1 MLNSNILIMKK
12 ILLNTLLIAG
22 IGMISVSCDRSLD
35 EVNIDE
41 SRINEP
47 VASKLLVPIQYNMS
61 AVNYMRANDFT
72 FDIMQVSLDFPNEG
86 NTLSRYNITENTGA
100 GFWNNSYKWLKQIK
114 DMRIAAERDKDAN
127 YLAISMVLNAW
138 VYSNLTDTYGDLP
151 FSEASDLDDG
161 ISQPKFDRQKDI
173 YVKLLDE
180 LKTANSLFVTTKA
193 LTGSDIFY
201 KAESDVNG
209 ILNWKKFC
217 NSLSLRLLTRIL
229 KKNGEVNVNERI
241 LEIIND
247 PTKYPIFQSNAETT
261 KVSVTGVAPLLPP
274 IARPQDFTTG
284 RAASEFFVEILK
296 ANNDPRMALFFGQ
309 AKNIAPPQANIGYK
323 GAPSGYAY
331 GTTFNYQPS
340 NMNQNLS
347 KAPLNILIFPYAELQ
362 FILSEL
368 SFKGIIPGNAQNFY
382 ENGVKAAIE
391 QWGTAVP
398 ANYFANSNVAYNNSL
413 ERIML
418 QKYVALFFVDQQQ
431 WFEKRR
437 TGFPILPNNGG
448 LLNNGMLPS
457 RLMYP
462 PNPRVLNS
470 TNYQAAVQQMGGDNI
485 NVKVWWN
492 Q

>member
-1 MLNSNILIMKK
+1 MRK

-22 IGMISVSCDRSLD
+22 IGLTSVSCDRNLD
-35 EVNIDE
+35 EVNVDE
-41 SRINEP
+41 SRISEP

-86 NTLSRYNITENTGA
+86 NSLSRYYLTENTGA
-100 GFWNNSYKWLKQIK
+100 GFWNNSYKWLMQIQDMKKAAIK
-114 DMRIAAERDKDAN
+114 DNDVNYQAIA
-127 YLAISMVLNAW
+127 MVLNAW
-138 VYSNLTDTYGDLP
+138 IYSNLTDTYGDIP
-151 FSEASDLDDG
+151 FSEASNLDSG
-161 ISQPKFDRQKDI
+161 IAQPKFDQQKEI
-173 YVKLLDE
+173 YIQLLDD
-180 LKTANSLFVTTKA
+180 LKAANSLFVTTKL

-209 ILNWKKFC
+209 IVNWKKFC

-229 KKNGEVNVNERI
+229 KRNGEVNVNERI

-247 PTKYPIFQSNAETT
+247 PVKYPVIQSNAETA
-261 KVSVTGVAPLLPP
+261 KVNVTGVAPLLPP

-284 RAASEFFVEILK
+284 RAASAFFLETLK

-309 AKNIAPPQANIGYK
+309 AKNLASPQANIGYK
-323 GAPSGYAY
+323 GVPSGYAY
-331 GTTFNYQPS
+331 GTAFDYQPS

-347 KAPLNILIFPYAELQ
+347 KAPLNILVFPYAEMQ
-362 FILSEL
+362 FIFSEL
-368 SFKGIIPGNAQNFY
+368 AWRGIIPGSAQNFY
-382 ENGVKAAIE
+382 ESGVKAAIE
-391 QWGTAVP
+391 QWGSAVP
-398 ANYFANSNVAYNNSL
+398 SSYFSNQNVAYNGSL

-437 TGFPILPNNGG
+437 TGFPVLPNNGG
-448 LLNNGMLPS
+448 LLNDGNLPS

-462 PNPRVLNS
+462 PNPRVLNTS
-470 TNYQAAVQQMGGDNI
+470 NYQAAVQQMGGDNI
-485 NVKVWWN
+485 NIKVWWN
-492 Q
+492 KP

>member
-1 MLNSNILIMKK
+1 MKK
-12 ILLNTLLIAG
+12 LLLNIVLIAG
-22 IGMISVSCDRSLD
+22 ISLFPVSCDRNLD
-35 EVNIDE
+35 EVNVDE
-41 SRINEP
+41 SRISEP

-100 GFWNNSYKWLKQIK
+100 GFWNNSYKWLMQIQ
-114 DMRIAAERDKDAN
+114 DMKKAALRDNDVNYQAIA
-127 YLAISMVLNAW
+127 MVLNAW
-138 VYSNLTDTYGDLP
+138 VYSNLTDTYGDVP
-151 FSEASDLDDG
+151 FSEASNLDGG
-161 ISQPKFDRQKDI
+161 ITQPKFDKQKDI
-173 YVKLLDE
+173 YVKLLDD
-180 LKTANSLFVTTKA
+180 LKTANSLFVTTKL

-209 ILNWKKFC
+209 IVNWKKFC

-229 KKNGEVNVNERI
+229 KRNGEVNVNERI

-247 PTKYPIFQSNAETT
+247 PVKYPLIQSNAETT
-261 KVSVTGVAPLLPP
+261 KVNVTGVAPLLPP

-284 RAASEFFVEILK
+284 RAASAFFVETLK

-323 GAPSGYAY
+323 GAPTGYAY
-331 GTTFNYQPS
+331 GTTFDYQPS

-347 KAPLNILIFPYAELQ
+347 KAPLNILVFPYAELQ

-368 SFKGIIPGNAQNFY
+368 VWRGVIPGNAQTFY
-382 ENGVKAAIE
+382 ENGVKATIE
-391 QWGTAVP
+391 QWGSTMP
-398 ANYFANSNVAYNNSL
+398 SNYFTNSNVAYNGSL

-462 PNPRVLNS
+462 PNPRVLNTS
-470 TNYQAAVQQMGGDNI
+470 NYQAAVQQMGGDDI

-492 Q
+492 KP

>member
-1 MLNSNILIMKK
+1 MKK
-12 ILLNTLLIAG
+12 LLLNTLLIAG
-22 IGMISVSCDRSLD
+22 IGLISVSCGRNLD
-35 EVNIDE
+35 EVNVDE
-41 SRINEP
+41 SRISEP
-47 VASKLLVPIQYNMS
+47 VASKLLVPIQYNMA

-86 NTLSRYNITENTGA
+86 NSLSRYYITENTGS

-114 DMRIAAERDKDAN
+114 DMRFAAERDNDPN

-138 VYSNLTDTYGDLP
+138 IYSNLTDTYGDVP
-151 FSEASDLDDG
+151 FSQASSLDEG
-161 ISQPKFDRQKDI
+161 VSQPKFDKQKDI
-173 YVKLLDE
+173 YVALLDE
-180 LKTANSLFVTTKA
+180 LKKANSLFVTTKT

-201 KAESDVNG
+201 KAESDANG
-209 ILNWKKFC
+209 IINWKKFC

-229 KKNGEVNVNERI
+229 SKNGEVNVNERI
-241 LEIIND
+241 QEIISN
-247 PTKYPIFQSNAETT
+247 PTTYPILQSNAETA
-261 KVSVTGVAPLLPP
+261 KVAVTGVAPLLPP

-284 RAASEFFVEILK
+284 RAASAFFVETLK
-296 ANNDPRMALFFGQ
+296 ANNDPRMSMFFGQ
-309 AKNIAPPQANIGYK
+309 AKSIPANANIGYK

-331 GTTFNYQPS
+331 GTTFDYQPS
-340 NMNQNLS
+340 NMNQNLA

-368 SFKGIIPGNAQNFY
+368 AFKGIIPGSAQTFY
-382 ENGVKAAIE
+382 ENGVKATIE
-391 QWGTAVP
+391 QWGSTMP
-398 ANYFANSNVAYNNSL
+398 ATYFTNTNVAYNGTL

-448 LLNNGMLPS
+448 LLNNGNLPS

-462 PNPRVLNS
+462 PNPRVLNT
-470 TNYQAAVQQMGGDNI
+470 TNYQAAVQQMGGDDI

-492 Q
+492 KP